1 MRKQTAAF
9 MVMIG
14 IVIMAVPFFIRVKD
28 IKRAED
34 YIEQIGVTEDVEK
47 AKEEQERTGN
57 RKKEAAEELP
67 EGVIGI
73 IEIESLNLRYPV
85 FEGTGDAQLDEGI
98 GHLTETAGLCEKG
111 NCVLAGHNGSFRGM
125 FFTRLSEIEAG
136 AEVEV
141 TNRNGVTHTYVVE
154 KLAVVGAYDTSVREE
169 SGEER
174 LTLLTC
180 AYHGTQRFVCICRLS
195 SGSDGQP
202 DRE

>member
-28 IKRAED
+28 LKRAED
-34 YIEQIGVTEDVEK
+34 YIEQIGVTENVEK

-73 IEIESLNLRYPV
+73 IEIKSLNLRYPV
-85 FEGTGDAQLDEGI
+85 FEGTGDVQLNEGI
-98 GHLTETAGLCEKG
+98 GHMTETAGLCEKG

-136 AEVEV
+136 AEVVV

-154 KLAVVGAYDTSVREE
+154 ELAVVGAYDTSVCRQYD
-169 SGEER
+169 GEC
-174 LTLLTC
+174 LTLFTC
-180 AYHGTQRFVCICRLS
+180 AGHGTQRFVCRCRLTES
-195 SGSDGQP
+195 ELEQ
-202 DRE
+202 